1 MNMTY
6 PQMPQMKMPLNDTDP
21 ADLTGLIV
29 ARLCH
34 DLASPIGAI
43 GNGVELLELS
53 QTASGPE
60 LDLVGASV
68 RQASTRLRM
77 FRAAFGA
84 VQDGQ
89 VAAVTEVTGLLRG
102 LAETSRAYLENGLR
116 GDMSRQQLKL
126 LILGL
131 MCLETVL
138 PWGGKIHLAQGE
150 DGTGLCLRAEGERM
164 RVDAALWGALPAGP
178 ISHLIT
184 AATVQFGVLH
194 QQAALQGVTLDVTLA
209 DHAVQLDIHPSAVA
223 QT

>member
-1 MNMTY
+1 MTY
-6 PQMPQMKMPLNDTDP
+6 PQMPRMKMPLDDTDP

-43 GNGVELLELS
+43 GNGVELLELA
-53 QTASGPE
+53 QTVSGPE
-60 LDLVGASV
+60 LALVGASV
-68 RQASTRLRM
+68 RQANIRLRM

-89 VAAVTEVTGLLRG
+89 VAAATEVTGLLRG
-102 LAETSRAYLENGLR
+102 LAETSRAFVENDLR

-138 PWGGKIHLAQGE
+138 PWGGKIHLAQGAE
-150 DGTGLCLRAEGERM
+150 GFGLHLRAEGDRL
-164 RVDAALWGALPAGP
+164 RVDAGLWGALPAGP
-178 ISHLIT
+178 ITHLIT
-184 AATVQFGVLH
+184 PASVQFGVL
-194 QQAALQGVTLDVTLA
+194 QQHAALMGVKLCVTLS
-209 DHAVQLDIHPSAVA
+209 DHAVELDMHPCIVA